1 MSRAFAALAFDLDD
15 FEDMNAPAA
24 ESAMVRGRDGRLRA
38 VDVARLAWPDERASA
53 GVDLMADLMGPAAR
67 SRC

>member
-1 MSRAFAALAFDLDD
+1 MSRAFAALAFDMDAFDD
-15 FEDMNAPAA
+15 MDAPAA
-24 ESAMVRGRDGRLRA
+24 EAALVRGRDGRLRP